1 MYNKTLII
9 DASKPNFPIDP
20 LWAGQSSDC
29 HVDVVGIPEGYS
41 ALFIFTHSAPGSTPL
56 AIACEAFADGI
67 MYRRFKINGNNF
79 PVVEQMTYE
88 IVAYIVEDGV
98 TTKFSCGKGYLNIYA
113 SNTTGTAPIPP
124 SSSVPINVVYNL
136 TTGKLHRLFAETN
149 ELGQV
154 TLTTEATPIT

>member
-41 ALFIFTHSAPGSTPL
+41 ALFIFTHAANGSTPL
-56 AIACEAFADGI
+56 AIACEAFTTST
-67 MYRRFKINGNNF
+67 YRRFKINGNNF

-124 SSSVPINVVYNL
+124 SSTVPINLVYNL
-136 TTGKLHRLFAETN
+136 TDGKIYRQYAQTN
-149 ELGQV
+149 ELGEV
-154 TLTTEATPIT
+154 TLVIDPTPVT